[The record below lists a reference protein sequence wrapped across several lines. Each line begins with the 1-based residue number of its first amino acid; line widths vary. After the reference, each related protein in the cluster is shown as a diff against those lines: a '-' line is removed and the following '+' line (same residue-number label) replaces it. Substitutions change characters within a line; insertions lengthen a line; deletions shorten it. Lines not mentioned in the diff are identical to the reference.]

1 MVSLNH
7 QAPRSGIC
15 EFSFL
20 IATLHHKQQLFIIH
34 PKKFCNRIEVRK
46 AMDFRWFEPSTSGAV
61 NFVQVTQRQNYIEK
75 FFRKNGKTFVRAL
88 FMETLKMH
96 LKFKNKIF
104 EIFLIFRILKKFRKI
119 QAYQILKNLFF
130 SCIEADLRNIILF

>member
-1 MVSLNH
+1 MFYKAS
-7 QAPRSGIC
+7 R
-15 EFSFL
+15 
-20 IATLHHKQQLFIIH
+20 HHKQQLFLIR
-34 PKKFCNRIEVRK
+34 PKKFCSRIAVRK

-104 EIFLIFRILKKFRKI
+104 GIFLIFRVLKKFRKI
-119 QAYQILKNLFF
+119 QAYRILKNLFF
-130 SCIEADLRNIILF
+130 SCIEANTRNILLF